1 MDADLKSII
10 DLQDSPPRKTESNW
24 PLLGLL
30 GGLFV
35 TGMLIFGGK
44 SDEEEERKQ
53 VLPWPWELTGDQQ
66 KTTREVLE
74 STGLTLPDE
83 DAPAPVPAPAPA
95 SAAASPAKSKELESV
110 KTTFEKPGQ
119 CYDPILLD
127 NKPIN
132 DQVTTFYYVNAENRL
147 QTTACIDNDDL
158 PNILQNNDYL
168 YQKCQENNRPDLE
181 SFGSEDGL
189 LLRKLP
195 FQVPAYIEEVEAKQI
210 VPGKQYILSP
220 TRRKAGRLMS
230 VSQPARLCRE
240 AQNDLIY
247 SLRIGK

>member
-10 DLQDSPPRKTESNW
+10 DLQDNPPRKTESNW

-35 TGMLIFGGK
+35 TGMLIFGGGSK
-44 SDEEEERKQ
+44 EQEEKKQ
-53 VLPWPWELTGDQQ
+53 VLPWPWEPTADQQ

-74 STGLTLPDE
+74 SQKYSITDE
-83 DAPAPVPAPAPA
+83 NAPVTALAPDKP
-95 SAAASPAKSKELESV
+95 KELESATPV
-110 KTTFEKPGQ
+110 FEKPAQ
-119 CYDPILLD
+119 CYDPILLE

-147 QTTACIDNDDL
+147 QSTACVDNDDL
-158 PNILQNNDYL
+158 PNILKNNDYL
-168 YQKCQENNRPDLE
+168 FQKCQENNRPDLE
-181 SFGSEDGL
+181 SYGSEDGL

-195 FQVPAYIEEVEAKQI
+195 FQIPAYIMEDEAKQI
-210 VPGKQYILSP
+210 VPGKQYILVP

-230 VSQPARLCRE
+230 VSQPARLCKD

-247 SLRIGK
+247 SLRLGK

>member
-44 SDEEEERKQ
+44 SNDEEERKQ
-53 VLPWPWELTGDQQ
+53 ALPWPWELTDDQQ
-66 KTTREVLE
+66 KTKREVLE
-74 STGLTLPDE
+74 SKAFSLLDE
-83 DAPAPVPAPAPA
+83 NTPAPAPA
-95 SAAASPAKSKELESV
+95 PTQTATQISNKELESV
-110 KTTFEKPGQ
+110 NPTFEKPGQ
-119 CYDPILLD
+119 CYDPIVLD
-127 NKPIN
+127 TKPIN

-181 SFGSEDGL
+181 SYGSEDGL

-210 VPGKQYILSP
+210 VPGKQYILMP

-230 VSQPARLCRE
+230 VSQPVRLCRE

>member
-1 MDADLKSII
+1 MDADLKSIV

-35 TGMLIFGGK
+35 TGILIFGGK
-44 SDEEEERKQ
+44 SDDEEERKQ
-53 VLPWPWELTGDQQ
+53 VLPWPWELTSDQQ
-66 KTTREVLE
+66 QTTREVLE
-74 STGLTLPDE
+74 SKAISLLDE
-83 DAPAPVPAPAPA
+83 NTPAATATE
-95 SAAASPAKSKELESV
+95 AAATQAPKKLESV
-110 KTTFEKPGQ
+110 NPTFQKPAQ
-119 CYDPILLD
+119 CYDPIVMED
-127 NKPIN
+127 KPIN
-132 DQVTTFYYVNAENRL
+132 DQVTTFYYVNAENKL
-147 QTTACIDNDDL
+147 QTTACVGNEDL

-168 YQKCQENNRPDLE
+168 FQKCQENNRPDLE

-210 VPGKQYILSP
+210 VPGKQYILVP

-230 VSQPARLCRE
+230 LRQPVSFCKE

-247 SLRIGK
+247 SLRLGK